1 MNNYHQTASEVV
13 NIVCDAFEIPVKEK
27 FERKDKLIGEVEN
40 FLIKREV
47 ASQITEVHLSILKQ
61 MVLGKNSKEIGDTVF
76 LSPRTVEHHIGQI
89 KQIFGARNQAQL
101 IAMAKDYRVI

>member
-1 MNNYHQTASEVV
+1 MKNYHQTASELV
-13 NIVCDAFEIPVKEK
+13 NIVCDGFEIPLKEK
-27 FERKDKLIGEVEN
+27 FAKKDKLTTEVEN

-47 ASQITEVHLSILKQ
+47 AAQINEVHLSILKQ
-61 MVLGKNSKEIGDTVF
+61 MVQGKNAKEIGAVVF
-76 LSPRTVEHHIGQI
+76 LSPRTVESHIVQI